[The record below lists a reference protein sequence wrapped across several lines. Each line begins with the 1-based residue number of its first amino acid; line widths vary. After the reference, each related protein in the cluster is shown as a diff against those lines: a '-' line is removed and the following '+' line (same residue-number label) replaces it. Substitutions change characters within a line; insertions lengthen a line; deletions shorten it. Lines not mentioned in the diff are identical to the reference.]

1 MTHSAQEKLKQSL
14 ILLLD
19 DFDFDQISISKIC
32 KEAGVHRSIF
42 YAYYDNQSDL
52 LEDVMA
58 YLADIFTAEFISLQE
73 PFEAEKE
80 RDSLLDSYYLLPYL
94 TYIKNHQKLFKIYL
108 KNPTDFQHEKVVEQ
122 HINEQFLNR
131 YHAKGFTDEKII
143 RYMTHFYTAV
153 FVGLSM
159 TGLWTIAT
167 TTLPTLSKSFIPLF
181 FRRGF
186 WRLFKNHLRYLKSIA

>member
-32 KEAGVHRSIF
+32 KEAGVHRSTF

-73 PFEAEKE
+73 TFEAEKE

-131 YHAKGFTDEKII
+131 YHAKGFTDEKMI

-167 TTLPTLSKSFIPLF
+167 TTLPTLSKSYHYFLGGAFGDYSKITCV
-181 FRRGF
+181 
-186 WRLFKNHLRYLKSIA
+186 I

>member
-32 KEAGVHRSIF
+32 KEAGVHRSTF

-52 LEDVMA
+52 LEDAMA
-58 YLADIFTAEFISLQE
+58 YLADIFTTEFASLQE
-73 PFEAEKE
+73 TFEAEKE

-94 TYIKNHQKLFKIYL
+94 TYIKNHQKLYKIYL

-131 YHAKGFTDEKII
+131 YHAKGFTDEKMI
-143 RYMTHFYTAV
+143 RYMTHFYTAGIRRIIYDWV
-153 FVGLSM
+153 M
-159 TGLWTIAT
+159 DDCHDDITYIIKIIHTII
-167 TTLPTLSKSFIPLF
+167 F
-181 FRRGF
+181 
-186 WRLFKNHLRYLKSIA
+186 

>member
-52 LEDVMA
+52 QEDVMA
-58 YLADIFTAEFISLQE
+58 YLADVFTAEFISLQE
-73 PFEAEKE
+73 TFEAEKE
-80 RDSLLDSYYLLPYL
+80 RDSLLDSSYLLPYL

-108 KNPTDFQHEKVVEQ
+108 KNPLIFSMRKL
-122 HINEQFLNR
+122 LNSILTSSFSIVTMPR
-131 YHAKGFTDEKII
+131 D
-143 RYMTHFYTAV
+143 
-153 FVGLSM
+153 
-159 TGLWTIAT
+159 
-167 TTLPTLSKSFIPLF
+167 LPMK
-181 FRRGF
+181 R
-186 WRLFKNHLRYLKSIA
+186 

>member
-73 PFEAEKE
+73 TFEAEKE

-131 YHAKGFTDEKII
+131 YHAKGFTDEKMI

>member
-58 YLADIFTAEFISLQE
+58 YLADIFTAEFILLQE

-122 HINEQFLNR
+122 HINEQFLNH
-131 YHAKGFTDEKII
+131 YHAKGFTDEKMI
-143 RYMTHFYTAV
+143 RYMTHFYTTV

>member
-73 PFEAEKE
+73 
-80 RDSLLDSYYLLPYL
+80 LPYL

-131 YHAKGFTDEKII
+131 YHAKGFTDEKMI

>member
-32 KEAGVHRSIF
+32 KEARVHRSTF

-73 PFEAEKE
+73 TFEAEKE

-108 KNPTDFQHEKVVEQ
+108 KNPLIFSMRKL
-122 HINEQFLNR
+122 LNSILTSSFSIVTMPR
-131 YHAKGFTDEKII
+131 D
-143 RYMTHFYTAV
+143 
-153 FVGLSM
+153 
-159 TGLWTIAT
+159 
-167 TTLPTLSKSFIPLF
+167 LPMK
-181 FRRGF
+181 R
-186 WRLFKNHLRYLKSIA
+186 

>member
-32 KEAGVHRSIF
+32 KEAGVHRSTF

-73 PFEAEKE
+73 TFEAEKE

-131 YHAKGFTDEKII
+131 YHAKGFTDEKMI

>member
-94 TYIKNHQKLFKIYL
+94 AYIKNHQKLFKIYL

-131 YHAKGFTDEKII
+131 YHAKGFTDEKMI

>member
-108 KNPTDFQHEKVVEQ
+108 KNPADFQHEKVVEQ

-131 YHAKGFTDEKII
+131 YHAKGFTDEKMI

>member
-73 PFEAEKE
+73 TFEAEKE

-108 KNPTDFQHEKVVEQ
+108 KNPTDLQQEKVDEQ
-122 HINEQFLNR
+122 HIKEQFLNR
-131 YHAKGFTDEKII
+131 
-143 RYMTHFYTAV
+143 
-153 FVGLSM
+153 
-159 TGLWTIAT
+159 
-167 TTLPTLSKSFIPLF
+167 
-181 FRRGF
+181 
-186 WRLFKNHLRYLKSIA
+186 

>member
-73 PFEAEKE
+73 TFEAEKE

-131 YHAKGFTDEKII
+131 YHAKGFTDEKMIC
-143 RYMTHFYTAV
+143 YMTHFYTAV

>member
-131 YHAKGFTDEKII
+131 YHAKGFTDEKMI

-181 FRRGF
+181 FRRAFGD
-186 WRLFKNHLRYLKSIA
+186 YLKITCVI